1 MPIRIPWDEQE
12 AAILI
17 SACEDYNLGKI
28 SKKAAIE
35 AVSKKLRQRAINR
48 GLTIDSIFRN
58 ENGITMQF
66 MLINELITNE
76 KSGLRGASKL
86 FVRMVEMY
94 KNDTDEFEKIL
105 KEAREMC
112 NQSINIRDLFSKWLS
127 EQFSPAQV
135 SEIFITYYDIDED
148 LRNEGVLETSLLE
161 ITRLDIIEEILNK
174 LQISH
179 RYSPKYVKAVKL
191 YRDWLLHNEQ
201 FLSDDMEDAEPENK
215 EEKYSAVNIE
225 NVIDDSNEED
235 IGLTYVDYKNKGFY
249 KNTQVIFFEYFGTR
263 EYGIETWSNLYE
275 KVYQC
280 LLDDYPHILNGQMS
294 KAIGYSAD
302 AIVNKV
308 GQLLKMC
315 NIDAENL
322 VIAYK
327 YKNDGAIA
335 VLHEHNTNINVSKEN
350 DIEQLEGEDNKH
362 KFLMWLNKKGF
373 KNSDVMLMKFDM
385 SRMSKM
391 AIAQGITEKELFD
404 VESMDSLKMIGYR
417 LQRTSDFL
425 RLDTRLQKQY
435 KRTLEK
441 YLEYLVSENVQINVF
456 DDDTI
461 NPEQRKKEFIEW
473 MLSNELSIGTARTYI
488 SSLGLIGNIARE
500 NGITQTDVFSIS
512 DIEILKKAY
521 LYLMTNQEFIE
532 KNEARHNQFRAAWGK
547 YIQFSGDESF
557 DTTSV
562 KLETSNVDGK
572 KENVALYMRLK
583 SMASV
588 YDDVHGYNIEWIK
601 SMIGL
606 PIDIEKLR
614 TVLEDVSWIT
624 KVEEDVYSF
633 SKNAKPFEKTIEFDK
648 ESFVSVLMLRYQSGM
663 RFDSI
668 DFDNFRETYAGIIGE
683 EINFTDKELEI
694 CLRKCGV
701 LYQGRV
707 FPAEG
712 IVNKSARERLMEYIT
727 SSFASGKQILYYE
740 SIYSDLTDVFAYCFN
755 LTDAMMLK
763 PYLEYVCEPD
773 EYYFAEE
780 YMTKDKNV
788 KIDHSSEIEDFLLS
802 MGKPLSYDEIY
813 AGLSHISK
821 EIIYNE
827 IKSNPNIVLN
837 ERGHYY
843 HYGIFEFT
851 SEDAD
856 RISGFIGE
864 DIEEEGYCIWSRVFV
879 KIQKNMPLFIENNAY
894 LSSIGIRNAVSKKLS
909 GRFNFDGEVI
919 CNLGQ
924 FLSMTAV
931 YRLYGEHK
939 APFSDDDIY
948 KFSKEVSGGVIYFD
962 SLSETVVR
970 TSRKQFVN
978 KNDVKFDVEEI
989 DNALST
995 YLSTGFLFIKD
1006 IDSFLVFPN
1015 VGYEWN
1021 AFLLESYLMYYSS
1034 KYTLLNNGRSL
1045 NNVAGALVRK
1055 GSGYDDFVEVCAD
1068 VLANSDCVLTKQK
1081 ALDYLADQNLLT
1093 RRSYSRIDSAI
1104 IKAKQIRNK
1113 EG

>member
-12 AAILI
+12 TAILI
-17 SACEDYNLGKI
+17 SACEDYNLDKI

-35 AVSKKLRQRAINR
+35 TVSKKLRQRAINR

-94 KNDTDEFEKIL
+94 KHDTDEFEKIL

-148 LRNEGVLETSLLE
+148 LRNEGVLGTSLLE
-161 ITRLDIIEEILNK
+161 ITRLDIIEGILNK

-179 RYSPKYVKAVKL
+179 RYSAKYISAVKL

-201 FLSDDMEDAEPENK
+201 FLSDDMEDAESENEEEKFSAINK
-215 EEKYSAVNIE
+215 ENA
-225 NVIDDSNEED
+225 IDDSNKED
-235 IGLTYVDYKNKGFY
+235 TELMYVDYKKKGVY
-249 KNTQVIFFEYFGTR
+249 KNSQVIFFEYFGTR

-280 LLDDYPHILNGQMS
+280 LLDDYPHIINGQMS

-308 GQLLKMC
+308 GQLLKIC
-315 NIDAENL
+315 NIDAEKL

-327 YKNDGAIA
+327 YKND
-335 VLHEHNTNINVSKEN
+335 
-350 DIEQLEGEDNKH
+350 
-362 KFLMWLNKKGF
+362 
-373 KNSDVMLMKFDM
+373 
-385 SRMSKM
+385 
-391 AIAQGITEKELFD
+391 
-404 VESMDSLKMIGYR
+404 ES
-417 LQRTSDFL
+417 
-425 RLDTRLQKQY
+425 
-435 KRTLEK
+435 
-441 YLEYLVSENVQINVF
+441 
-456 DDDTI
+456 
-461 NPEQRKKEFIEW
+461 
-473 MLSNELSIGTARTYI
+473 
-488 SSLGLIGNIARE
+488 
-500 NGITQTDVFSIS
+500 
-512 DIEILKKAY
+512 
-521 LYLMTNQEFIE
+521 
-532 KNEARHNQFRAAWGK
+532 RHNQFRAAWGK
-547 YIQFSGDESF
+547 YNQFSGDESF

-562 KLETSNVDGK
+562 KSETSNVDGK

-606 PIDIEKLR
+606 SIDIEKLR

-648 ESFVSVLMLRYQSGM
+648 ESFVRVLMHRYQSGM

-668 DFDNFRETYAGIIGE
+668 DFDNFRETYADIVGE

-727 SSFASGKQILYYE
+727 SSFASGKQLLYYK

-780 YMTKDKNV
+780 YMTKEKNV

-843 HYGIFEFT
+843 HYWMFEFT

-864 DIEEEGYCIWSRVFV
+864 DIEEDGYCIWSRVFV

-894 LSSIGIRNAVSKKLS
+894 LTSIGIRNAVSKKLS

-924 FLSMTAV
+924 FLSMAAV

-962 SLSETVVR
+962 SLSETVIR

-989 DNALST
+989 DNALAT
-995 YLSTGFLFIKD
+995 YLSTGYMLIKD

>member
-12 AAILI
+12 TAILI
-17 SACEDYNLGKI
+17 SACEDYNLDKI

-35 AVSKKLRQRAINR
+35 TVSKKLRQRAINR

-94 KNDTDEFEKIL
+94 KHDTDKFEKIL

-148 LRNEGVLETSLLE
+148 LRNEEVLGTSLLE
-161 ITRLDIIEEILNK
+161 ITRLDIIEGILNK
-174 LQISH
+174 LQIFH
-179 RYSPKYVKAVKL
+179 RYSPKYISAVKL

-201 FLSDDMEDAEPENK
+201 FLSDDMEDAESENEEEKFSAINK
-215 EEKYSAVNIE
+215 ENA
-225 NVIDDSNEED
+225 IDDSNKED
-235 IGLTYVDYKNKGFY
+235 TELMYVDYKKKGVY
-249 KNTQVIFFEYFGTR
+249 KNSQVIFFEYFGTR

-280 LLDDYPHILNGQMS
+280 LLDDYPHIINGQMS

-308 GQLLKMC
+308 GQLLKIC
-315 NIDAENL
+315 NIDAEKL

-327 YKNDGAIA
+327 YKND
-335 VLHEHNTNINVSKEN
+335 
-350 DIEQLEGEDNKH
+350 
-362 KFLMWLNKKGF
+362 
-373 KNSDVMLMKFDM
+373 
-385 SRMSKM
+385 
-391 AIAQGITEKELFD
+391 
-404 VESMDSLKMIGYR
+404 ESC
-417 LQRTSDFL
+417 
-425 RLDTRLQKQY
+425 
-435 KRTLEK
+435 
-441 YLEYLVSENVQINVF
+441 
-456 DDDTI
+456 
-461 NPEQRKKEFIEW
+461 
-473 MLSNELSIGTARTYI
+473 
-488 SSLGLIGNIARE
+488 
-500 NGITQTDVFSIS
+500 
-512 DIEILKKAY
+512 
-521 LYLMTNQEFIE
+521 
-532 KNEARHNQFRAAWGK
+532 HNQFRAAWGK
-547 YIQFSGDESF
+547 YNQFSGDESF

-562 KLETSNVDGK
+562 KSETNNVDGK

-601 SMIGL
+601 SMMGL
-606 PIDIEKLR
+606 SIDIEKLR

-648 ESFVSVLMLRYQSGM
+648 ESFVRVLMHRYQSGM

-668 DFDNFRETYAGIIGE
+668 DFDNFRETYADIVGE

-727 SSFASGKQILYYE
+727 SSFASGKQILYYK
-740 SIYSDLTDVFAYCFN
+740 SIYFDLTDVFEYCFN

-780 YMTKDKNV
+780 YMTKEKNV

-843 HYGIFEFT
+843 HYWIFEFT

-864 DIEEEGYCIWSRVFV
+864 DIEEDGYCIWSRVFV

-894 LSSIGIRNAVSKKLS
+894 LTSIGIRNAVSKKLS

-924 FLSMTAV
+924 FLSMAAV

-948 KFSKEVSGGVIYFD
+948 KFSKEVSSGVIYFD
-962 SLSETVVR
+962 SLSETVIR

-989 DNALST
+989 DNALAT
-995 YLSTGFLFIKD
+995 YLSMGYMLIKD